1 MQTPKRWVVVDADET
16 QVRTLAEEARISPI
30 LARLLWRR
38 GIKSVEEARR
48 FLHPD
53 RSGFHDPFLMK
64 DMDRAVARIRRAIDT
79 GEKIMIYGDYD
90 ADGATSTSLLYLA
103 LTSLKANVDYYI
115 PDRFS
120 EGYGLN
126 GPAILA
132 AKEQGF
138 NLVITVDNGI
148 SAVEEIALAAEVGL
162 DLIVTDHHTPPE
174 VLPAAYAILNP
185 KQPGCQYPD
194 KMLAGVGVVFKL
206 VQALYER
213 LPEEFLD
220 LAALGTVADLAPL
233 LDENRLITRYG
244 LELMNTS
251 PRPGIR
257 ALIDVAGLQR
267 KRITAGHIG
276 FAFGPRINASG
287 RLDSA
292 TFAVRLLTTDDPSEA
307 MELARFLED
316 RNQERQE
323 IGEQILEQAVNLIE
337 AHPEW
342 LQDRVL
348 VVPFEGWNE
357 GVIGIVASRLVERY
371 YRPTLMISLKEG
383 KGKCSARSIPGFD
396 LYAAL
401 SRCADLLLHFGGHK
415 MAAGLSIEESNIP
428 LLRARL
434 NEIAQ
439 EVLTEEDMIPKIEV
453 DAVIALDQIDLDL
466 VERIEELAPC
476 GFGNPAPKFALE
488 DLGIEQTR
496 VVGKDAA
503 HLQVRVRRQTRTL
516 DCIAFRRSEDQ
527 SLLEDLASIDIVGE
541 LCINEWRGR
550 RDVQLV
556 LSDWRPSGFQLFD
569 RRGVR
574 DKTVWLETSKEQLT
588 VLCYQ
593 EASIREIESRLL
605 GYPWNEG
612 KYRLYLV
619 DEAGEWVHRAGEDE
633 PTDHVVFYD
642 LPSSEAL
649 FLASLRPLLPS
660 QRLYFIQ
667 GRADDLWLGR
677 TAQEWLPDRAQFKQ
691 VYIALRKLGC
701 ATAEFLHQRLQLP
714 SGLTGVQ
721 NILQVFTELGFA
733 NRDDSTYH
741 VVQDAAKRELTDS
754 EHYRSQEQR
763 VLALNRIGQ
772 RLLHA
777 TTDTLKEWLAAQ
789 IGGRA

>member
-1 MQTPKRWVVVDADET
+1 MQTPKRWVVIEADET
-16 QVRTLAEEARISPI
+16 QVHALAAEAGISPI

-38 GIKSVEEARR
+38 GITSADEARR
-48 FLHPD
+48 FLHPE
-53 RSGFHDPFLMK
+53 RNGFYDPFLMK
-64 DMDRAVARIRRAIDT
+64 DMDKAVARIRRAIDA

-103 LTSLKANVDYYI
+103 LTELRAHVEYYI

-138 NLVITVDNGI
+138 DLVITVDNGI
-148 SAVEEIALAAEVGL
+148 SAVEEIRLASEVGL

-174 VLPAAYAILNP
+174 ILPDAFAILNP
-185 KQPGCQYPD
+185 KQPGCTYPD

-233 LDENRLITRYG
+233 MDENRLITRYG
-244 LELMNTS
+244 LDLMSQS

-257 ALIDVAGLQR
+257 ALIDVAGLQG
-267 KRITAGHIG
+267 KQITAGHIG
-276 FAFGPRINASG
+276 FSFGPRINASG

-292 TFAVRLLTTDDPSEA
+292 TYAVRLLTSDDPLEA
-307 MELARFLED
+307 GELARFLED
-316 RNQERQE
+316 RNKERQE
-323 IGEQILEQAVNLIE
+323 IGEEIFEQAVALVE
-337 AHPEW
+337 RHPEW
-342 LQDRVL
+342 LEGRVL
-348 VVPFEGWNE
+348 VVPFDGWNE
-357 GVIGIVASRLVERY
+357 GVIGIVASRLVEKY

-383 KGKCSARSIPGFD
+383 KGKCSARSIHGFD
-396 LYAAL
+396 LYTAL
-401 SRCADLLLHFGGHK
+401 TSCADLLLHFGGHK
-415 MAAGLSIEESNIP
+415 MAAGLSILEDNIP
-428 LLRARL
+428 LLRQRL

-439 EVLTEEDMIPKIEV
+439 EALTEEQMVPKIDV
-453 DAVIALDQIDLDL
+453 DAVLALDEIDLHL
-466 VERIEELAPC
+466 VEQIEALAPC
-476 GFGNPAPKFALE
+476 GFGNPAPRFSLQG
-488 DLGIEQTR
+488 LGIEQTR

-503 HLQVRVRRQTRTL
+503 HLQVRVRRETRKL

-527 SLLEDLASIDIVGE
+527 SLLEELAAIDIVGE
-541 LCINEWRGR
+541 LSINEWRGK
-550 RDVQLV
+550 RDVQMV
-556 LSDWRPSGFQLFD
+556 LGDWRPNSFQLFD

-593 EASIREIESRLL
+593 ESNIREIESRLF

-619 DEAGEWVHRAGEDE
+619 DETGAWVHRAGEDE

-642 LPSSEAL
+642 LPTSEAI
-649 FLASLRPLLPS
+649 FLASLTPLTPS
-660 QRLYFIQ
+660 QRLTFIQ

-677 TAQEWLPDRAQFKQ
+677 TAAEWLPDRTQFKQ
-691 VYIALRKLGC
+691 IYIAMRKLGSV
-701 ATAEFLHQRLQLP
+701 TAEMLHTRLQMP
-714 SGLTGVQ
+714 SGLAGTEM
-721 NILQVFTELGFA
+721 ILQVFAQLGFA
-733 NRDDSTYH
+733 NQEHLTYH
-741 VVQDAAKRELTDS
+741 VVQDAPKRDLTDS
-754 EHYRSQEQR
+754 EYYRTQEGR
-763 VLALNRIGQ
+763 VHALHRIGN

-777 TTDTLKEWLAAQ
+777 TTDTLKEWLADHT
-789 IGGRA
+789 GGRA